1 MKTTLFL
8 IGILSVTLACYTA
21 KAQTNPSGSGGNN
34 IPSLN
39 DIPSN
44 KLDNSQSAEQQDFI
58 IDSVNSSQQF
68 FRQDQFF
75 RQNNDQLYFLPE
87 SKSEPILKIDKTIE
101 AEGIDYEDIQQQ
113 QSDFPQQPILQP
125 DTGLTSLN

>member
-1 MKTTLFL
+1 MMKTILFL
-8 IGILSVTLACYTA
+8 TGILSLTLTCYTA
-21 KAQTNPSGSGGNN
+21 EAQTNPSDLQGNN

-39 DIPSN
+39 DIPSSQ
-44 KLDNSQSAEQQDFI
+44 LDNSQSVEQQDFI

-87 SKSEPILKIDKTIE
+87 SKSEPILKIDKTVE
-101 AEGIDYEDIQQQ
+101 AEGID
-113 QSDFPQQPILQP
+113 
-125 DTGLTSLN
+125 

>member
-1 MKTTLFL
+1 MMKTILFL
-8 IGILSVTLACYTA
+8 TGILSLTLTCYTA
-21 KAQTNPSGSGGNN
+21 QAQTNPSGLQGNN

-44 KLDNSQSAEQQDFI
+44 QLDEPLTVEQQDFV

-87 SKSEPILKIDKTIE
+87 SKSEPILKIDETVETEKID
-101 AEGIDYEDIQQQ
+101 AEDLQQQ
-113 QSDFPQQPILQP
+113 QSDQ
-125 DTGLTSLN
+125 

>member
-1 MKTTLFL
+1 MKTILVLT
-8 IGILSVTLACYTA
+8 GILSLTLTCHTA
-21 KAQTNPSGSGGNN
+21 KAQTNPSGLQGNN

-44 KLDNSQSAEQQDFI
+44 QLDNSQSVEQQDFI

-87 SKSEPILKIDKTIE
+87 PKSEPILKIDKTVE

-113 QSDFPQQPILQP
+113 QSDQ
-125 DTGLTSLN
+125 

>member
-1 MKTTLFL
+1 MGNYANLRQGERMMKTTLFL
-8 IGILSVTLACYTA
+8 IGILSLTLTCHTA

-44 KLDNSQSAEQQDFI
+44 QLDDAQSVEQQDFI
-58 IDSVNSSQQF
+58 INSVNSSQQF
-68 FRQDQFF
+68 FRQD
-75 RQNNDQLYFLPE
+75 NEQLYFLPE

-101 AEGIDYEDIQQQ
+101 AEGIDYKDIQQQ
-113 QSDFPQQPILQP
+113 QSDQ
-125 DTGLTSLN
+125 